1 MSKFL
6 KIISLLSKRDKKVT
20 IMLTFL
26 LLFVALIDSLGVASI
41 MPFVAILSK
50 PALIENNVYL
60 AHIYNFLSFENH
72 KNFLFFLTLCVLF
85 ILIVSSILRA
95 FALWATLRYTFSQEH
110 ILGMKLI
117 DNYLSQPYEWF
128 LNRHSADLGK
138 FILSET
144 EKVIQGCLLPLMII
158 ISHGSIIIFLFL
170 LLIFIQPMIT
180 IYFCMTLAGSYGII
194 YLIFKNVIAKYSL
207 ERVIVNKNRFEIL
220 NGVFG
225 GIKDIKLNGTE
236 SVFINAYRMSGQ
248 RYAHLLAQEQIIGQ
262 TPKYIFESVSFG
274 GMLLVT
280 LYLIS
285 SYEQIENAIPF
296 IALFAFAGYKIMPSI
311 QQVYFA
317 ITRLQ
322 FASSI
327 LDEIEKELSIPK
339 SKNGLHKENAL
350 APKKYLQL
358 KNISYKYPSS
368 DGFVLQNLNLKI
380 NSHTTVG
387 IVGKTGSGKTTL
399 IDLILG
405 LLIPKA
411 GSFFIDDKKITSRNL
426 RAWQNSV
433 GYVSQNSFFVEGSVL
448 TNIAFGISAEKIDRA
463 RVEEVAKIANIH
475 DFITSMPYGYNSHV
489 GERGVRLS
497 GGQKQRIAIARALY
511 REPKFLILDEAT
523 SSLDTLTEK
532 SVMESIRLLS
542 HKITIVIV
550 AHRLNTLKSCDVIY
564 EFNRGKLFKIGNYS
578 HLLKK
583 KNY

>member
-6 KIISLLSKRDKKVT
+6 KIINLLSKRDKKVT
-20 IMLTFL
+20 IMLTLL

-72 KNFLFFLTLCVLF
+72 KNFLFFLTLSVLF
-85 ILIVSSILRA
+85 VLIVSSILRA
-95 FALWATLRYTFSQEH
+95 FALWSTLRFTYSQEH

-158 ISHGSIIIFLFL
+158 ISHGSIIIFLLL

-194 YLIFKNVIAKYSL
+194 YLVFKNVIAKYSP

-236 SVFINAYRMSGQ
+236 NAFIDAYRMSGQ

-262 TPKYIFESVSFG
+262 IPKYIFESVSFG

-285 SYEQIENAIPF
+285 SYEQIETAIPF
-296 IALFAFAGYKIMPSI
+296 IALYAFAGYKIMPSI

-339 SKNGLHKENAL
+339 SKNVLHKKNAL
-350 APKKYLQL
+350 SPNKYLHL
-358 KNISYKYPSS
+358 KNISYNYPGS
-368 DGFVLQNLNLKI
+368 DVFVLQNLNLKI
-380 NSHTTVG
+380 NSYTTVG

-399 IDLILG
+399 IDLMLG
-405 LLIPKA
+405 LLIPRA
-411 GSFFIDDKKITSRNL
+411 GSFFVDDKKITSRNL
-426 RAWQNSV
+426 RAWQKSV
-433 GYVSQNSFFVEGSVL
+433 GYVSQSSFFTEGSIL
-448 TNIAFGISAEKIDRA
+448 SNIAFGISAEKIDRS

-475 DFITSMPYGYNSHV
+475 DFITSMPYGYNSQI
-489 GERGVRLS
+489 GERGIRLS

-511 REPKFLILDEAT
+511 KKPKFLILDEAT
-523 SSLDTLTEK
+523 SSLDSLTEK

-550 AHRLNTLKSCDVIY
+550 AHRLITLKSCDVIY
-564 EFNRGKLFKIGNYS
+564 EFNRGKLSLIGNYA

-583 KNY
+583 KLN

>member
-6 KIISLLSKRDKKVT
+6 KIINLLSKRDKKVT

-41 MPFVAILSK
+41 MPFVAILSN
-50 PALIENNVYL
+50 PAMIENNIYL
-60 AHIYNFLSFENH
+60 VHIYQFFSFENH
-72 KNFLFFLTLCVLF
+72 KNFLFFLTMSVLF
-85 ILIVSSILRA
+85 VLIASSILRA
-95 FALWATLRYTFSQEH
+95 FALWATLRFTYSQEH

-144 EKVIQGCLLPLMII
+144 EKVIQGCVLPLMII
-158 ISHGSIIIFLFL
+158 ISHGSIIIFLLL

-194 YLIFKNVIAKYSL
+194 YLIFKNVIAKYSP

-236 SVFINAYRMSGQ
+236 KGFIDAYRMSGQ

-285 SYEQIENAIPF
+285 SYEHIETAIPF
-296 IALFAFAGYKIMPSI
+296 IALYAFAGYKIMPSI

-339 SKNGLHKENAL
+339 SKNGLNKKNAL
-350 APKKYLQL
+350 SPKKYIQL

-368 DGFVLQNLNLKI
+368 DSFILQNLNLKI
-380 NSHTTVG
+380 NSHTTIG

-399 IDLILG
+399 IDIILG

-411 GSFFIDDKKITSRNL
+411 GSFFVDDKKITSRNL

-433 GYVSQNSFFVEGSVL
+433 GYVSQSSFFSEGSIL
-448 TNIAFGISAEKIDRA
+448 SNIAFGISAEKIDQS

-475 DFITSMPYGYNSHV
+475 DFITSMPYGYNSTI

-511 REPKFLILDEAT
+511 RKPKFLILDEAT

-532 SVMESIRLLS
+532 SVMESIRFLS

-564 EFNRGKLFKIGNYS
+564 EFNQGKLSLIGNYA
-578 HLLKK
+578 HLLKWK
-583 KNY
+583 PN